1 MHIVVCFFS
10 LLKTLNLL
18 FALQI
23 VVLRTALEINLYQG
37 ASGVSLRT
45 WKQMTTSLSMW

>member
-1 MHIVVCFFS
+1 MHIVVFFFS
-10 LLKTLNLL
+10 LLKTLNHL

-23 VVLRTALEINLYQG
+23 VRTALEVNPYQG